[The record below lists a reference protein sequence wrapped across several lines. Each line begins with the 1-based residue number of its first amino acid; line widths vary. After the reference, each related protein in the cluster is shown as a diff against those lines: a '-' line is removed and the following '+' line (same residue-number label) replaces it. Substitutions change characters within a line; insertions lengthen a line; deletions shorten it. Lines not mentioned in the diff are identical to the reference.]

1 MGLARMV
8 LMHPRLRLI
17 FSWLLL
23 AALPWQ
29 GVAAASM
36 ALCQPAMH
44 ASAVPAAAHD
54 DATAHAVPL
63 ASDGHHHAHASPV
76 SLAAG
81 DGEALGRGLQAEAD
95 HQCSACSM
103 CGHVLGLPGVPF
115 ALDAPPA
122 HQSLTLGALRRADS
136 RVAPVPDKP
145 PRA

>member
-1 MGLARMV
+1 M
-8 LMHPRLRLI
+8 PSRLRLI

-36 ALCQPAMH
+36 VLCQPALH
-44 ASAVPAAAHD
+44 AVAVPAATHGDVSAHSLSL
-54 DATAHAVPL
+54 V
-63 ASDGHHHAHASPV
+63 SDGHHHAHAAPV
-76 SLAAG
+76 SPLAG
-81 DGEALGRGLQAEAD
+81 DSEAPGRGLQAEAD
-95 HQCSACSM
+95 HQCGACSL

-115 ALDAPPA
+115 ALEAPPV